1 MKRNHFVISR
11 ELHEVVEP
19 IARQRI
25 VRARACHHR
34 DAPPGARHFHL
45 MLCGRCPISG
55 ELAEPWVADAEC
67 PELEAHFAHMVCACS
82 MCVRADD
89 ATLELGRD
97 AERDINFNDGND

>member
-1 MKRNHFVISR
+1 
-11 ELHEVVEP
+11 
-19 IARQRI
+19 
-25 VRARACHHR
+25 
-34 DAPPGARHFHL
+34 

-97 AERDINFNDGND
+97 AERDIDFNDGNDY